1 MIQRLTLGS
10 HTNTEEKTDD
20 EELHPALGET
30 GADWGDN
37 ENKGAERQS
46 LSNLNL
52 DSFRSAEHLREK
64 DASTTTNVVVERVR
78 EPASDAGRSD
88 VCSG

>member
-46 LSNLNL
+46 LSNL
-52 DSFRSAEHLREK
+52 
-64 DASTTTNVVVERVR
+64 
-78 EPASDAGRSD
+78 EPRFIQE
-88 VCSG
+88 C